1 MSNEFQSSS
10 LDLPFLP
17 ITLIKTEGCVL
28 VTEANEESR
37 SGRTETAVWILWTLV
52 QNAKGMV
59 SKPLSKPYIIFS
71 TFEAKTL
78 TIPKRAS

>member
-1 MSNEFQSSS
+1 MSNEFLSSS

-17 ITLIKTEGCVL
+17 ITLNKTKECVL

-37 SGRTETAVWILWTLV
+37 SGRTEPAVWILWTLV

-59 SKPLSKPYIIFS
+59 SKPLSKPYRNFS

-78 TIPKRAS
+78 TIAKRVS